1 MQVEAIQQ
9 NGTIEDQNFDS
20 MTVMV
25 VDDDPMVGETMGM
38 FFEHFNF
45 KKVVILDRGEKALEE
60 MNREYYDYIFMDL
73 MMPGIGGLETLKL
86 IHENHQLTNV
96 IIMTGYPT
104 METVIEA
111 MRHGA
116 SDFLVKPFRL
126 QDIKI
131 ILERIGR
138 LKALMEKNWRL
149 NQELEEKQEVE
160 KLNLELE
167 KRIRSQTLMYNI
179 VDSLSRINKTEDLSR
194 FIINK
199 SMETCQAQKACFLI
213 RDDENRNDYILLSQT
228 GLENANPGTRI
239 TVGNDAREENVK
251 RGLFE
256 TCFDINAGT
265 DDSLKVF
272 NHNNY
277 LSIPFNIRKEPF
289 GLLLVGEKAGADTFD
304 KEDEFILK
312 FMAERTALNIENM
325 ALYDNLMQNLMASL
339 MSLVG
344 ALEAKDKYTQQH
356 SSRVTSYAI
365 EIATIMGCSEDDL
378 QRLRTCA
385 PLHDIGKIGINDS
398 ILNKTS
404 RLTDQEFAI
413 IKSHPLIGVNIVSP
427 LGLDKDELAIIRNH
441 HERWDGK
448 GYPDGLAA
456 EEIPLLSRI
465 LVVADSFDAMS
476 SDRAYRQAIPIET
489 CLQELISN
497 KGTQFDPDVV
507 DASLKVFT
515 ANAVNDQDI
524 AANAHQ

>member
-9 NGTIEDQNFDS
+9 HESVVDQDFSS

-25 VDDDPMVGETMGM
+25 VDDDPMVGETLGM
-38 FFEHFNF
+38 FFEHMNF
-45 KKVVILDRGEKALEE
+45 KNIVILDRGEKALEE
-60 MNREYYDYIFMDL
+60 IDSDFFDYIFMDL
-73 MMPGIGGLETLKL
+73 MMPGIGGLETLKR

-104 METVIEA
+104 METVIDA
-111 MRHGA
+111 MQSGA

-131 ILERIGR
+131 ILERISR
-138 LKALMEKNWRL
+138 LKILMEKNWRL

-160 KLNLELE
+160 KLNIELE
-167 KRIRSQTLMYNI
+167 KRIRSQTMMYNI
-179 VDSLSRINKTEDLSR
+179 VDSLSRINKTEDLCN
-194 FIINK
+194 FIVKK

-213 RDDENRNDYILLSQT
+213 HDDENTNNYTLLSQT
-228 GLENANPGTRI
+228 GLKNVTPGTNI
-239 TVGNDAREENVK
+239 AIGNEEAEQDISK
-251 RGLFE
+251 HLFE
-256 TCFDINAGT
+256 ICFGINAETCIGNKE
-265 DDSLKVF
+265 LF
-272 NHNNY
+272 NSNY

-289 GLLLVGEKAGADTFD
+289 GLLLLGDKAGTGVFD
-304 KEDEFILK
+304 SDDEFILK

-344 ALEAKDKYTQQH
+344 AIEAKDKYTRQH
-356 SSRVTSYAI
+356 SSRVTKYAI
-365 EIATIMGCSEDDL
+365 EIAQIMDCSEDDL
-378 QRLRTCA
+378 QRIRTCA
-385 PLHDIGKIGINDS
+385 PLHDIGKIGVNDS

-404 RLTDQEFAI
+404 TLTEQEFDV

-427 LGLDKDELAIIRNH
+427 LGLDKDELSIIRNH

-456 EEIPLLSRI
+456 EKIPLLSRI
-465 LVVADSFDAMS
+465 LVVADSFDAMT
-476 SDRAYRQAIPIET
+476 SDRAYRKAIPIEK
-489 CLQELISN
+489 CIEELIQN

-507 DASLKVFT
+507 DASIKAFT
-515 ANAVNDQDI
+515 ENTDPDLVSI
-524 AANAHQ
+524 AS